1 MDIATLLSL
10 RRVGPVLLRHLCAY
24 AELAGQDL
32 AASRKDLATRL
43 RATVIFSVCGALAL
57 LMGCFWV
64 IAATWDTPH
73 RMLAIGM
80 MTTLFA
86 VLALVAGLFAT
97 RTSPQPA
104 FASVRREWRED
115 RLILEH
121 VLSGTPDETTGGE
134 VS

>member
-10 RRVGPVLLRHLCAY
+10 RRIGPVLLRHLSAY
-24 AELAGQDL
+24 ADLAGQDL
-32 AASRKDLATRL
+32 VASRKDLVTRL
-43 RATVIFSVCGALAL
+43 RAALIFSVCGAFAL
-57 LMGCFWV
+57 LMGCIWV

-97 RTSPQPA
+97 RTSRQPA

-121 VLSGTPDETTGGE
+121 VLSGAPDETSTGE

>member
-10 RRVGPVLLRHLCAY
+10 RRVGPVLLRHLSAY

-32 AASRKDLATRL
+32 VASRKDLVTRL
-43 RATVIFSVCGALAL
+43 RSTVIFSVCGVFAL
-57 LMGCFWV
+57 LMGCIWV

-86 VLALVAGLFAT
+86 VLALVAGLLAI
-97 RTSPQPA
+97 RTSRQPA

-115 RLILEH
+115 RLILER
-121 VLSGTPDETTGGE
+121 VLSSTPDEASSGE